1 MITSVTLRNF
11 KSFLER
17 TIDFAPLTVLTGMN
31 GSGKSSV
38 IQAIRMIQKSCGD
51 GQGNPILDDHVM
63 PNQLK
68 TKLTKEDFYM
78 LSFIKDK
85 ISYTTEVKEIETDSY
100 GFVADDGHRKNDLDC
115 ISYLS
120 ADRYG
125 PKNQLPA
132 GNTKEIND
140 VGELGEYVIS
150 FLDKYQYSKV
160 PEILRLNPEDENLLD
175 NTNAWLKVISKDSL
189 LTYDKNQTQN
199 VYYPFYNGIVPSET
213 GYGLSFTL
221 PVIVSLLYSDEHNA
235 ERTLMVENPEAHLH
249 PAAQTALGKLIAL
262 SAAHGKQV
270 IIETHSDHI
279 IDGIRIA
286 AKQGNIKASDVKF
299 HFFRRDSF
307 EEETTIESPELY
319 QDGKL
324 SFWPEGF
331 FDQGLKDKALLARK
345 I

>member
-1 MITSVTLRNF
+1 MITKLTLKNF

-17 TIDFAPLTVLTGMN
+17 TIDFSPLTVLTGMN
-31 GSGKSSV
+31 GAGKSSV

-68 TKLTKEDFYM
+68 TKLTKDDFYL
-78 LSFIKDK
+78 LSFIKDGNT
-85 ISYTTEVKEIETDSY
+85 YTTEVNEIESDSY
-100 GFVADDGHRKNDLDC
+100 GFAADDGHRKNELTC

-132 GNTKEIND
+132 GNTKEISD
-140 VGELGEYVIS
+140 VGNLGEFVIS
-150 FLDKYQYSKV
+150 FLDKFQYSKV
-160 PEILRLNPEDENLLD
+160 PEKLRLNSDDENLLD
-175 NTNAWLKVISKDSL
+175 NTNSWLKVISKDSL
-189 LTYDKNQTQN
+189 LTYEKNQSQN

-221 PVIVSLLYSDEHNA
+221 PVIVSLLFTDDKNV
-235 ERTLMVENPEAHLH
+235 ERILLIENPEAHLH

-262 SAAHGKQV
+262 AAANGKQV
-270 IIETHSDHI
+270 IIETHSNHI

-307 EEETTIESPELY
+307 EEESTVETPELY

-345 I
+345 M